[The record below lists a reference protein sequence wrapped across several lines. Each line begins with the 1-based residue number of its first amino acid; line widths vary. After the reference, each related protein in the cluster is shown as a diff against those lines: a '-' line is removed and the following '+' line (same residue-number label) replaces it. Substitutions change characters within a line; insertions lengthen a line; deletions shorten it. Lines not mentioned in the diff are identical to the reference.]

1 MGYQMQV
8 FIVVS
13 SHQSAEVHIL
23 VLVRHLEVA
32 YPQAIGSTVQHNF
45 VILVHFVFTIDVPRI
60 AFKVH

>member
-23 VLVRHLEVA
+23 VLVCHLEVA
-32 YPQAIGSTVQHNF
+32 YSQAIGSTIEYKF
-45 VILVHFVFTIDVPRI
+45 VVLVHFVFTIDVPRI

>member
-32 YPQAIGSTVQHNF
+32 YPQAIGSTVQYK
-45 VILVHFVFTIDVPRI
+45 LVVLIHFVFTIDVPRI

>member
-32 YPQAIGSTVQHNF
+32 YPQAVGSAV
-45 VILVHFVFTIDVPRI
+45 
-60 AFKVH
+60 